1 MTHDSQ
7 APKRGILA
15 GVLAFLCA
23 ACLIFPTPAKAL
35 SAQSALLMEVQSG
48 QVLFAQ
54 NEDERL
60 PMAST
65 TKIMTALVAVEQ
77 GDPRQLCVVSKRA
90 AGTEGSSLYL
100 KAGEVYTLEQ
110 LLYGLLLRSGNDAAA
125 VIAESV
131 GGSEENFVQLMN
143 ETARRIGLNNTHFD
157 NPPGL
162 TATRTTPR
170 QGSLRC

>member
-90 AGTEGSSLYL
+90 AGDWRVPPSTSKRARSIPSSSFFTDCCFARETMPPPSSPRVL
-100 KAGEVYTLEQ
+100 GEAKRTLC
-110 LLYGLLLRSGNDAAA
+110 S
-125 VIAESV
+125 S
-131 GGSEENFVQLMN
+131 
-143 ETARRIGLNNTHFD
+143 
-157 NPPGL
+157 
-162 TATRTTPR
+162 
-170 QGSLRC
+170 